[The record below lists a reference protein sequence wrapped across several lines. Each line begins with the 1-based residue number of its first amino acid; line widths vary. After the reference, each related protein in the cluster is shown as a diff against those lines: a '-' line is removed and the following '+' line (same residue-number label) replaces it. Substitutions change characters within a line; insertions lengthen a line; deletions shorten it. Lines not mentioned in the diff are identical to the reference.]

1 MNISYLEKRIKKTEA
16 LLDSKKN
23 RLAEEGENFALSLS
37 IHSLEQHINDL
48 HFKLSS
54 EKEKREKEVIE
65 LRLMGADVNN
75 GSVPLDLLANL
86 AKHFSGLVF
95 AAAAKIHHGQDLA
108 GTIPA
113 EITRPI
119 NLRFADIGHG
129 SSRLYITGDTS
140 PDLFGVSLLEN
151 SLSGLFDL
159 LNKDMNLGLSEQV
172 DNLGLRSSH
181 ALAKFLKVLRQQHIE
196 IDISWTGGNEQ
207 KHFWHGRRDK
217 IQMLETLLDGFS
229 STDPVEVKIEG
240 IVELISRSG
249 KLAIRNAEDQLIK
262 IRYSKQM
269 YEIVRPFRMGDTVT
283 IFANEKTVFNS
294 ATQEEKKTYS
304 LISIDGEL
312 KASGV
317 SLLQA
322 EDINNE

>member
-23 RLAEEGENFALSLS
+23 QLAAEGDNFALSLS
-37 IHSLEQHINDL
+37 IHSLEQHIDDL
-48 HFKLSS
+48 HHKLST
-54 EKEKREKEVIE
+54 EKEKREKEVIK
-65 LRLMGADVNN
+65 LRLMGGDVNN

-95 AAAAKIHHGQDLA
+95 AAAAKLHHGQDLV
-108 GTIPA
+108 GTIPS

-119 NLRFADIGHG
+119 NLRFAEIGHG

-140 PDLFGVSLLEN
+140 PDLFGVNLLEN

-159 LNKDMNLGLSEQV
+159 LNQDMNQGLSEQV

-181 ALAKFLKVLRQQHIE
+181 ALAKFLKALRQKHIE

-207 KHFWHGRRDK
+207 KHIWHGRRDK

-229 STDPVEVKIEG
+229 STEPLEVKIEG
-240 IVELISRSG
+240 IVELISSAG
-249 KLAIRNAEDQLIK
+249 KLQIRNREGELIK
-262 IRYSKQM
+262 VRFSKKM
-269 YEIVRPFRMGDTVT
+269 YQAVQPFRMGDTVT
-283 IFANEKTVFNS
+283 LLANEKTVFNS
-294 ATQEEKKTYS
+294 NTREEKKTYS
-304 LISIDGEL
+304 LISIDTQSTP
-312 KASGV
+312 SGT
-317 SLLQA
+317 SLLPA
-322 EDINNE
+322 EDSHNE